1 MNRYIPITENMSIV
15 EQEIRSTKIIK
26 KKLSVNHI
34 WIYDRSGSM
43 TGLLPELTSQLIFLS
58 KKIPVGD
65 SVSLGWFSS
74 EGDYNW
80 IIKGFRVTATSD
92 YAMLEKAIKNNSSPR
107 GCTCFS
113 EILGDVDTVIRDL
126 SVFSDVFS
134 LHFFTD
140 GYPVVIDYKKEIKHI
155 YEALSKIK
163 GKILASMF
171 FSYGY
176 YYNKELMSQ
185 MAEKLGAV
193 LISSSYIPEYADT
206 ITKLIKLTDNSESK
220 EEVDPLVSNPLAVF
234 TVTDQG
240 VVTYSLDDGGKVLVA
255 PQKGKTSYVYYVS
268 TDKPDKKSWTKV
280 DIVDINFGDA
290 SDRLSK
296 ALYAGALI
304 LTQQT
309 KTDIALEII
318 GKCGDKHVVDGLT
331 NAFTIEEYTAI
342 EDTVNK
348 AIQDVSLR
356 FSEGRDSSYLPPVD
370 AFCVFDLLNMLMED
384 DKAAF
389 YPYHPKFSYE
399 KIGVASKEKDGYAK
413 FKADTMSQS
422 PFENMTWHE
431 SRLNLSVLT
440 KIQGTIDLQTIDEK
454 GPQAYGFSN
463 PYPTFVFRNYTFVKD
478 GRVHTK
484 KFFVASS
491 EKTYIELKNRGLVFE
506 DAFKKDGTYGVD
518 MSKLPAMNRAMAS
531 GKTSATELCKMAL
544 AEQKLKGKIKALKW
558 LKDDLFGE
566 EAVDKP
572 LTFTD
577 AQAAFLRANG
587 IAIERGGLYSPP
599 KALEEAKDYYMAK
612 SFEIKIAGLASLPT
626 VKKVMEKVASKKG
639 RTPVEGLVEEGIN
652 LYAAVKE
659 SKKGKDLLKWFEDT
673 IKAFQKEL
681 KDIRTTLQKVKMSVV
696 LGKAWFDE
704 FTSRDQNTLEV
715 NGNKFVFEL
724 GEEKVEI

>member
-1 MNRYIPITENMSIV
+1 MPNYVPIKDGLCLV
-15 EQEIRSTKIIK
+15 EQEVKTKK
-26 KKLSVNHI
+26 VVTKRESVNHI

-43 TGLLPELTSQLIFLS
+43 TGLLPELTDQLVVLS
-58 KKIPVGD
+58 KKLPKGD
-65 SVSLGWFSS
+65 SLSLGWFSG

-80 IIKGFRVTATSD
+80 IFKGFRIIDTAD
-92 YAMLEKAIKNNSSPR
+92 YKALEKSIKSNSSSR
-107 GCTCFS
+107 NTTCFS
-113 EILGDVDTVIRDL
+113 EILTDTDTVIKDL
-126 SVFSDVFS
+126 SVLSKTFS

-140 GYPVVIDYKKEIKHI
+140 GYPVVSNYKKELDGIFSAI
-155 YEALSKIK
+155 AKIK
-163 GKILASMF
+163 GRVHTAMLLG
-171 FSYGY
+171 YGY

-193 LISSSYIPEYADT
+193 LISSSLIPEYADT
-206 ITKLIKLTDNSESK
+206 ITKLIKLTDNSEPK
-220 EEVDPLVSNPLAVF
+220 EEVDPLVANPLAVF

-255 PQKGKTSYVYYVS
+255 PQKGKVTYVYYVS

-280 DIVDINFGDA
+280 DIADINFGDA

-309 KTDIALEII
+309 KTDVALEII
-318 GKCGDKHVVDGLT
+318 GKCGDKHIVDGLT

-342 EDTVNK
+342 EDTINK

-356 FSEGRDSSYLPPVD
+356 FSDGRDTNYLPPLD

-399 KIGVASKEKDGYAK
+399 KIGVASKEKDGYSK
-413 FKADTMSQS
+413 FKADALSKS
-422 PFENMTWHE
+422 PFETMTWHE

-440 KIQGTIDLQTIDEK
+440 KIQGTIDLQTVDEK

-491 EKTYIELKNRGLVFE
+491 EKTYVELKNRGLVFE

-518 MSKLPAMNRAMAS
+518 VTKLPAMNRAMAS
-531 GKTSATELCKMAL
+531 GKTSATELCKMVL

-577 AQAAFLRANG
+577 AQAAFLKANG
-587 IAIERGGLYSPP
+587 IAVERGGLYSPP
-599 KALEEAKDYYMAK
+599 KALEEAKDFYMAK
-612 SFEIKIAGLASLPT
+612 SFEIKISGLASLPT
-626 VKKVMEKVASKKG
+626 VKKVMEKLASGKG
-639 RTPVEGLVEEGIN
+639 RTPVEGLVEDGIN
-652 LYAAVKE
+652 LYTSVKA

-673 IKAFQKEL
+673 IAVLQKDLKA
-681 KDIRTTLQKVKMSVV
+681 IRTTLQKVKMAVV
-696 LGKAWFDE
+696 LGKAWFEE